1 MLHKSRINVKI
12 IINSTLGCDFL
23 SKSVLLG
30 VTSSIAAYK
39 SATIAHTLY
48 KAGYNVDVIMSKNAT
63 EFITPLTFERLT
75 NNKCIIDTFD
85 RNFSYE
91 VEHIALAKK
100 ADAVLIAPATANI
113 IGKLANG
120 IADDMLSTT
129 VMACKCPVYIAPA
142 MNTNMYENPV
152 VQDNIKK
159 LKKFGYKFIEP
170 QSGLLACGDVGKGK
184 MEEPEIIV
192 QYIYRELEC
201 KKDMI
206 GKKVIVTSG
215 ATMESIDPVR
225 YITNHSTGK
234 MGCAIAKQA
243 MLRGADVTL
252 IAANMTEKPPMF
264 VNVINVKSADEMFK
278 AVKAEFESSD
288 VVIKAAAVA
297 DYTPVVTYDNK
308 VKKKDGDMSIA
319 LKRTED
325 ILKYLGEHKKNQY
338 LCGFSMETEN
348 MLENSRAK
356 LEKKNVDMII
366 ANNLKVK
373 GAGFGTDTN
382 IVTIITKDKVYELP
396 IMTKNE
402 VADKILDEILKN
414 KL

>member
-1 MLHKSRINVKI
+1 M
-12 IINSTLGCDFL
+12 

-129 VMACKCPVYIAPA
+129 VLACKCPVYIAPA
-142 MNTNMYENPV
+142 MNTNMYENPI
-152 VQDNIKK
+152 VQDNIAK

-170 QSGLLACGDVGKGK
+170 QSGMLACGDVGKGK
-184 MEEPEIIV
+184 MEEPSVIV
-192 QYIYRELEC
+192 EYIYRELEC
-201 KKDMI
+201 KKDMV
-206 GKKVIVTSG
+206 GKKVVVTSG

-234 MGCAIAKQA
+234 MGCAIAKKA

-264 VNVINVKSADEMFK
+264 VNVVNVKSADEMFR
-278 AVKAEFESSD
+278 AVKAEFENAD

-297 DYTPVVTYDNK
+297 DYTPVMTYDNK
-308 VKKKDGDMSIA
+308 VKKKDGEMSIA

-356 LEKKNVDMII
+356 LKKKNADMIV

-382 IVTIITKDKVYELP
+382 IVTIITKDKAYELP

-402 VADKILDEILKN
+402 VADKILDEIVKKICCN
-414 KL
+414 